1 MLERPGDDGDDPDP
15 DPDPDPAAA
24 GGGGEMGGTS
34 HVPNVAFACS
44 YTNKGQITS

>member
-1 MLERPGDDGDDPDP
+1 MDPGV
-15 DPDPDPAAA
+15 PDPAEA

-44 YTNKGQITS
+44 YVTRVKLLDTLLN